1 MSKAKCRQT
10 PNVKMFRERKE
21 GRVRERE
28 SIERVVDYHTLNAF
42 KYGCTLYKWIMTYNV
57 RIIRWKTLIE
67 MRFTYPHLTILCK
80 LILFYVRWQW
90 LRLLWQHLH
99 NTTHT
104 QSTLVL
110 LLACLPACLFH
121 FGTHAYHNWENMGL
135 AACWH
140 RYCRSTIPATYV
152 PCFIYKGFVVF
163 LFSFFSILL
172 IVP

>member
-1 MSKAKCRQT
+1 
-10 PNVKMFRERKE
+10 
-21 GRVRERE
+21 
-28 SIERVVDYHTLNAF
+28 
-42 KYGCTLYKWIMTYNV
+42 MTYNV

-163 LFSFFSILL
+163 FFSFFPFCSLCHSLYGWISRRFNQGNKLFSDNVL
-172 IVP
+172 FALQHFRDCHVERLA